1 MLESAH
7 ISTTSSKESLL
18 EEIENLRY
26 HIQKVEPLVEHNL
39 KALNEDSTFAETFAA
54 KANAAT
60 LENKKRK
67 LKELEKEAAANV
79 DKEG

>member
-7 ISTTSSKESLL
+7 ISTTTSSKESLL

-26 HIQKVEPLVEHNL
+26 HIQKVEPLVEYSL
-39 KALNEDSTFAETFAA
+39 KALNEDSTFAEKFAA

-60 LENKKRK
+60 LESKKRK
-67 LKELEKEAAANV
+67 LKVLEKEATV
-79 DKEG
+79 K

>member
-1 MLESAH
+1 MLGSTH
-7 ISTTSSKESLL
+7 ISTTSSRKSLL

-26 HIQKVEPLVEHNL
+26 HIQKLEPLVEYNL

-54 KANAAT
+54 KANVVT

-67 LKELEKEAAANV
+67 LKELEKEAAV
-79 DKEG
+79 K